1 MLFYLSGFYD
11 DDETMMTCAGPV
23 VAMMMLM
30 QWDGAAPA
38 RVLLQIDVICDK
50 YLNTCRRLVT
60 GDGNRDCGHTSLAA
74 SFVVVLVD
82 CYVQAELV
90 AFLCERRHF
99 SIRVVLFC
107 FLPPLTL
114 FGF

>member
-11 DDETMMTCAGPV
+11 NDETTMTCAGPV

-50 YLNTCRRLVT
+50 YLNTRPRLVT
-60 GDGNRDCGHTSLAA
+60 GGGNGGYGHTSLTA
-74 SFVVVLVD
+74 SFVVVLVLVD
-82 CYVQAELV
+82 YHVHAELV
-90 AFLCERRHF
+90 AFLCKRRHLCGVGIH
-99 SIRVVLFC
+99 S
-107 FLPPLTL
+107 
-114 FGF
+114 